1 MHEPAGHSRFP
12 VLRAVCSF
20 LLALLIGFLWYFNC
34 SDHPLQY
41 YCFISNDHRSQGIR
55 NFSINCVNYL
65 PCNFQTQPAWLRG
78 PVWNSP
84 TLLSLWTIYLPKFP
98 QLACCYPL
106 KNEAMEKNN
115 IDFWAYSTSKL
126 CFKFSFF
133 LPVFLS
139 CLLTISVL
147 LYL

>member
-1 MHEPAGHSRFP
+1 MVTRVFLCSEQFARFYLHFSSAFCDNSI
-12 VLRAVCSF
+12 VLIIR
-20 LLALLIGFLWYFNC
+20 YN
-34 SDHPLQY
+34 Y

-84 TLLSLWTIYLPKFP
+84 TLLSLWTIYLPKFR

-106 KNEAMEKNN
+106 KNEAVEKNN
-115 IDFWAYSTSKL
+115 IDFWAYLTSKL